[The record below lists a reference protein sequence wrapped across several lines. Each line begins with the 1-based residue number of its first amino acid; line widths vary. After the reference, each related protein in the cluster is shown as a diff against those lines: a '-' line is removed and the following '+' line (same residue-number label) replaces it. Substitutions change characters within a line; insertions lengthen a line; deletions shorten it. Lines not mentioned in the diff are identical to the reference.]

1 MVTRWLFP
9 TGVGNKHSVK
19 NIASQ
24 TLPNHPCKFGTF
36 VQKITFYPFF
46 VLREP
51 TKRPIT
57 TFGRPRDI
65 QTKCFQQLMFVIY
78 TLFV

>member
-1 MVTRWLFP
+1 MYPNYSIPGF
-9 TGVGNKHSVK
+9 GNNQVVIS
-19 NIASQ
+19 NRGQ

-36 VQKITFYPFF
+36 VQKITPYPFF

-78 TLFV
+78 TLSV